1 MMEYNSAVFQSF
13 RLSFSP
19 RLKCLSRSIF
29 ADSFEEEGS

>member
-13 RLSFSP
+13 SP
-19 RLKCLSRSIF
+19 LLKCLSKSIF